1 VSDADDTAADAIDPA
16 DMGSLEQDTL
26 WDAFHTVVNMT
37 SDELSAWL
45 RTSAAGEE
53 SEEVPEASGPPLG
66 RAVLSILQKRR
77 TDLTDADVR
86 VMLEV
91 VERVKDANEHRPAEG
106 ADDSEWRHRL
116 MLLGHDPLRPS
127 SPTG

>member
-1 VSDADDTAADAIDPA
+1 VSDADDLDPA
-16 DMGSLEQDTL
+16 DMDSLELDTL
-26 WDAFHTVVNMT
+26 WDAFHGVVNMT

-45 RTSAAGEE
+45 RTASAGEE
-53 SEEVPEASGPPLG
+53 SEEVPESAGPPLG

-86 VMLEV
+86 VMFDV
-91 VERVKDANEHRPAEG
+91 VERVEDETEDRPEAG
-106 ADDSEWRHRL
+106 TDDSEWRHRL

-127 SPTG
+127 SPIG

>member
-1 VSDADDTAADAIDPA
+1 VSDADETADAIDPA
-16 DMGSLEQDTL
+16 DMDPLEQDAL
-26 WDAFHTVVNMT
+26 WDAFHEVVNMT

-45 RTSAAGEE
+45 RTAAAGEHA
-53 SEEVPEASGPPLG
+53 EEPPETAGPPLG

-86 VMLEV
+86 AMLEV
-91 VERVKDANEHRPAEG
+91 VERVEDGTEHRPEEG

-127 SPTG
+127 SPIG